1 MTRPETPEEAVP
13 DAPHQRPSFDEIFM
27 DICHLVARR
36 TTCPRRGVGAVI
48 AKEKHVLTTG
58 YNGAPKGF
66 PHPLEDGCIRDRLG
80 IPSGELADVCPCLHA
95 EQNAILQAALFGVSV
110 KDSALYCTTQPCT
123 QCARMIVNA
132 GIGKVVFEI
141 EYADPLS
148 IGLLTTGGV
157 ELWKWDPADRRIA
170 RYRNTNTWEEAQ
182 EAFARDYLARKEGA
196 PGAPNTEVKANR

>member
-1 MTRPETPEEAVP
+1 MPKADEAPV
-13 DAPHQRPSFDEIFM
+13 HRPSFDETFM
-27 DICHLVARR
+27 TLCHLMARR

-48 AKEKHVLTTG
+48 VKDKHVLTTG

-66 PHPLEDGCIRDRLG
+66 PHPVETGCIRDELE

-110 KDSALYCTTQPCT
+110 KDSTMYCTTQPCT

-132 GIGKVVFEI
+132 GIRHVVFEV
-141 EYADPLS
+141 EYRDMLS

-157 ELWKWDPADRRIA
+157 QLSRWDPERLAVVP
-170 RYRNTNTWEEAQ
+170 YRDTNTWQEAQ
-182 EAFARDYLARKEGA
+182 AEFAKEYRARRAATNTVLKRDA
-196 PGAPNTEVKANR
+196 

>member
-1 MTRPETPEEAVP
+1 MSELPVVP
-13 DAPHQRPSFDEIFM
+13 TARPSFDEIFM
-27 DICHLVARR
+27 ETCHLVARR

-48 AKEKHVLTTG
+48 AKDKHVLTTG

-66 PHPLEDGCIRDRLG
+66 PHPTETGCIRDRLD

-110 KDSALYCTTQPCT
+110 KDSTLYCTTQPCT

-132 GIGKVVFEI
+132 GIREVVFEI
-141 EYADPLS
+141 EYRDPLS

-157 ELWKWDPADRRIA
+157 TLSLWDSQSKSRRP
-170 RYRNTNTWEEAQ
+170 YPKTNTWEEAQ
-182 EAFARDYLARKEGA
+182 AAFAKDYLAKKGVGKRA
-196 PGAPNTEVKANR
+196 

>member
-1 MTRPETPEEAVP
+1 MSPPDAKTAVP
-13 DAPHQRPSFDEIFM
+13 SDAGGRPSFDELFM
-27 DICHLVARR
+27 QICHLMARR

-66 PHPLEDGCIRDRLG
+66 PHPSETGCIRDEQG
-80 IPSGELADVCPCLHA
+80 IPSGEMADVCPCLHA

-110 KDSALYCTTQPCT
+110 RDSTLYCTTQPCT

-132 GIGKVVFEI
+132 GIRDVVFEI

-157 ELWKWDPADRRIA
+157 RLHHWDPATRKA
-170 RYRNTNTWEEAQ
+170 RPYAKTNTWQEAQ
-182 EAFARDYLARKEGA
+182 AAFAASWRAKQAKE
-196 PGAPNTEVKANR
+196 PNAQLKADR

>member
-1 MTRPETPEEAVP
+1 M
-13 DAPHQRPSFDEIFM
+13 
-27 DICHLVARR
+27 ARR

-48 AKEKHVLTTG
+48 VKEKHVLTTG

-66 PHPLEDGCIRDRLG
+66 PHPLETGCIRDRLN

-110 KDSALYCTTQPCT
+110 KDSTLYCTTQPCT

-132 GIGKVVFEI
+132 GIRDVVFEI
-141 EYADPLS
+141 EYRDPLS

-157 ELWKWDPADRRIA
+157 RLHHWDPKTKRAVP
-170 RYRNTNTWEEAQ
+170 YGKTNTWAEAQ
-182 EAFARDYLARKEGA
+182 DAFAKAYVAKNA
-196 PGAPNTEVKANR
+196 PSAEFTPSPPHPGRSPRAT